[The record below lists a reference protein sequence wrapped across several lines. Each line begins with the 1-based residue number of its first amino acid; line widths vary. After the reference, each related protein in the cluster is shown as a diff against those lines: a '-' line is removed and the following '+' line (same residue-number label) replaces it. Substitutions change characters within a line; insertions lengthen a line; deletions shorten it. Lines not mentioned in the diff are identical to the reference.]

1 MASLQDTKCCVCNEP
16 ATHMVQDVAEFTD
29 DIYLHFEPTG
39 KVRGGCDDHP
49 QESMTYRLSPSWGV
63 VGL

>member
-1 MASLQDTKCCVCNEP
+1 
-16 ATHMVQDVAEFTD
+16 MVQDVAEFTD